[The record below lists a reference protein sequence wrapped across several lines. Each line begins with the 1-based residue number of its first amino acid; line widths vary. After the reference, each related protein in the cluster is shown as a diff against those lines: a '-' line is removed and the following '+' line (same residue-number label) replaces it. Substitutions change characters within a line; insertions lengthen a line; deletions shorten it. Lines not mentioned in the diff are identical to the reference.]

1 MSMSGRRLSGLLRL
15 FRFELPLAAGVCVV
29 LGGWLALGRL
39 PARAEAALGFFSVF
53 CVSAAALILND
64 YFDLES
70 DRINAPERPL
80 PAGLV
85 TERDVILLFRLVTLA
100 GFVASALISLTAL
113 ATTLAVWA
121 VGLLYNWRFKKSGL
135 IGNLMVSFSVGMTF
149 IYGGLVV
156 GKPFEVIVW
165 FFGLLV
171 LLINLG
177 EEIAADAMDIT
188 GDRQTHTRS
197 LAIRFGPE
205 RALSVSAAIF
215 LVVIVLSCLPFL
227 LGWLEWVYF
236 APLLFMDAVIAYSTW
251 KLLDARVANRRRY
264 IRWIYL
270 SGSLALVVLI
280 LIHLWR

>member
-1 MSMSGRRLSGLLRL
+1 MSTPGRRLSGLLRL
-15 FRFELPLAAGVCVV
+15 FRFELPLAAGVCVL
-29 LGGWLALGRL
+29 LGGLLALGQL
-39 PARAEAALGFFSVF
+39 PTPAEAALGFLSVF

-85 TERDVILLFRLVTLA
+85 TERDVVLLFMIVTLV
-100 GFVASALISLTAL
+100 GFVASALISVRAL
-113 ATTLAVWA
+113 ATVMVVWA
-121 VGLLYNWRFKKSGL
+121 VGLLYNWRLKKLGL
-135 IGNLMVSFSVGMTF
+135 IGNLMVSVSVGMTF

-165 FFGLLV
+165 FFALLV

-177 EEIAADAMDIT
+177 EEIAADTLDIA
-188 GDRQTHTRS
+188 GDRHADSRS

-205 RALSVSAAIF
+205 RALRVSVAIF

-227 LGWLEWVYF
+227 FGWLAWVYF
-236 APLLFMDAVIAYSTW
+236 LPLLFMDAVIAYSTQR
-251 KLLDARVANRRRY
+251 LLDSTVANRRRY
-264 IRWIYL
+264 IRCIYS

-280 LIHLWR
+280 LIHMFG